1 MPRRVPPA
9 AWAALFAAFL
19 LTRAAFFALTTAGE
33 YALYQRYGD
42 AARATSLADLY
53 RTTDVEYPPFAVLL
67 GVVAG
72 HVADALPDGVEVL
85 VAWRPTDRPD
95 VAGRR
100 FEVGLGIVLFAVD
113 LASLAL
119 VYAIARRAYP
129 DEGPVA
135 RAARLAVY
143 VAGTS
148 AGGLILYD
156 RQDPV
161 VGLFALL
168 ALAAFARGWAAAAY
182 AVLSA
187 GCAYKLVPVLLV
199 PLFVLAAA
207 AARSAP
213 AATTRSFLAAAAR
226 EAAVAGLFLLAY
238 PVLSLLLLGDRS
250 FLYLSF
256 HSARGLQLEAPVSW
270 LVFLADPGTA
280 VGYGYGGHDLRGDL
294 ADRAAKAAAVV
305 AAAAAA
311 LTVLVVGRG
320 FRRAAGAPRPPGRD
334 GLVAHLAAGSLLMW
348 LGFILFNKVGSP
360 QFLLWL
366 APLVPLLPLRG
377 SDRWLAAVLLAA
389 MAVTAMIYPGQY
401 EQVRGELTTDDPRTW
416 SGPTAVGL
424 ALLVAKSVTLA
435 VAFVW
440 LTVLVWR
447 SRPCSRPGVETPGH
461 PRGGSRCSP

>member
-9 AWAALFAAFL
+9 AWAALLAAFL
-19 LTRAAFFALTTAGE
+19 LTRATLFALTTAGE

-42 AARATSLADLY
+42 AARNSSLADLY
-53 RTTDVEYPPFAVLL
+53 RTTNVEYPPFAVLL
-67 GVVAG
+67 GVAAG
-72 HVADALPDGVEVL
+72 HVADALPDGAEVL

-100 FEVGLGIVLFAVD
+100 FEVGLGVVLFAVD

-119 VYAIARRAYP
+119 VYAIARRIYP
-129 DEGPVA
+129 DDTPVFRVA
-135 RAARLAVY
+135 RLVVY

-168 ALAAFARGWAAAAY
+168 ALAAFARGWPAAAY

-213 AATTRSFLAAAAR
+213 ATPRSFLAAVVK
-226 EAAVAGLFLLAY
+226 EAVVAGLFLAAY
-238 PVLSLLLLGDRS
+238 PALSLLLLGDRS

-270 LVFLADPGTA
+270 LVFLADPGTE
-280 VGYGYGGHDLRGDL
+280 VGYGFGAHDLRGGL
-294 ADRAAKAAAVV
+294 ADRAAKAATVLT
-305 AAAAAA
+305 AAAAA
-311 LTVLVVGRG
+311 LTVVVVGRG
-320 FRRAAGAPRPPGRD
+320 FWRAATAARPPGRT
-334 GLVAHLAAGSLLMW
+334 GLVTHLAAGSLLMW
-348 LGFILFNKVGSP
+348 VGFILFNKVGSP
-360 QFLLWL
+360 QYLLWL

-389 MAVTAMIYPGQY
+389 MVVTTLIFPGQY
-401 EQVRGELTTDDPRTW
+401 EQVRGVWTSADPPTW
-416 SGPTAVGL
+416 SGPTAFGL

-435 VAFVW
+435 VAFGW

-447 SRPCSRPGVETPGH
+447 SRSLPPEAV
-461 PRGGSRCSP
+461 